1 MNVTLNTCPTH
12 SSPTHAGTAV
22 NTAATGTA
30 VGSPL
35 KTSERSVAPRRIT
48 YDGGGGG
55 EVRKVNLAVNGQVR
69 QLART
74 EPGEYFAIVK
84 WDWIKDNVAIK
95 LKMRVIANEQSVH
108 YEDVV
113 AKAKVRFRNRR
124 SSTAVIAK
132 KMINPGRIDDGKEPL
147 GEDMMAH
154 LDQMF
159 CEY

>member
-1 MNVTLNTCPTH
+1 VH
-12 SSPTHAGTAV
+12 TAS
-22 NTAATGTA
+22 GTA
-30 VGSPL
+30 VGSAAARRAQQLTARRSPL
-35 KTSERSVAPRRIT
+35 KTTARGVAPRRIT